1 MALSV
6 ATPTMA
12 VTSTKTLVVL
22 LGPTAVGKTELSLEL
37 AEMLQTSII
46 SADSRQLYADLKIGT
61 AAPTPEQ
68 LSRVQHYFVGT
79 LQLSDYYSAAQYAE
93 EVLAL
98 LDTLFQ
104 QQDVALLTGG
114 SMMYI
119 DAVCQ
124 GMDDIP
130 TVDADTRAIVWQRY
144 EEVGLEGIQRE
155 LKMLDPEYYA
165 IVDLKNHKR
174 IIHAL
179 EICYMTGK
187 TFTSFRQR
195 KTAERPFNIIKIGL
209 NRERSELFS
218 RINLRVDQMMQEGM
232 LEEARKVYPYRHLNS
247 LNTVGYK
254 ELFKYLDGEWTLE
267 EAVEKIKRNTRIYA
281 KKQLTWFKKDM
292 SIRWFHPDQR
302 TDIISYINTQL
313 NA

>member
-1 MALSV
+1 M
-6 ATPTMA
+6 
-12 VTSTKTLVVL
+12 KTLVVL
-22 LGPTAVGKTELSLEL
+22 LGPTAVGKTDISLEL
-37 AEMLQTSII
+37 AEQLHTSII

-68 LSRVQHYFVGT
+68 LARVQHYFVGT
-79 LQLSDYYSAAQYAE
+79 LQLSDYYSAAQYAD

-130 TVDADTRAIVWQRY
+130 TVDADTRAMMWQRY
-144 EEVGLEGIQRE
+144 DEVGLEGIQRE

-195 KTAERPFNIIKIGL
+195 KTAERPFRIIKIGL

>member
-1 MALSV
+1 M
-6 ATPTMA
+6 
-12 VTSTKTLVVL
+12 KTLVVL
-22 LGPTAVGKTELSLEL
+22 LGPTAVGKTALSLEL
-37 AEMLQTSII
+37 AEQLQTSII

-68 LSRVQHYFVGT
+68 LARVHHHFVGI
-79 LQLSDYYSAAQYAE
+79 LKLSDYYSAARYAD
-93 EVLAL
+93 EVLTL
-98 LDTLFQ
+98 LDTLYQ
-104 QQDVALLTGG
+104 KQDVALMTGG

-119 DAVCQ
+119 DAVCL

-130 TVDADTRAIVWQRY
+130 TIDVETRAKMWQHY
-144 EEVGLEGIQRE
+144 DEVGLEGIQRE
-155 LKMLDPEYYA
+155 LKLLDPDYYA

-179 EICYMTGK
+179 EVCNMTGK
-187 TFTSFRQR
+187 PFTSFRQR
-195 KTAERPFNIIKIGL
+195 KQSERPFRIIKVGL
-209 NRERSELFS
+209 NRERSELFN
-218 RINLRVDQMMQEGM
+218 RINLRVEQMMQEGM
-232 LEEARKVYPYRHLNS
+232 LEEAKKVFPFRDLNS

-302 TDIISYINTQL
+302 TDIISYINAQL
-313 NA
+313 KA

>member
-1 MALSV
+1 M
-6 ATPTMA
+6 
-12 VTSTKTLVVL
+12 KTLVVL
-22 LGPTAVGKTELSLEL
+22 LGPTAVGKTALSLEL
-37 AEMLQTSII
+37 AEQLQTSII

-68 LSRVQHYFVGT
+68 QERVHHHFVGI
-79 LQLSDYYSAAQYAE
+79 LKLSDYYSAAQYAD
-93 EVLAL
+93 EVLTL
-98 LDTLFQ
+98 LDTLYQ
-104 QQDVALLTGG
+104 KQDVALMTGG

-119 DAVCQ
+119 DAVCL

-130 TVDADTRAIVWQRY
+130 TIDVETRAKMWQHY
-144 EEVGLEGIQRE
+144 DEVGLEGIQRE
-155 LKMLDPEYYA
+155 LKLLDPDYYA

-179 EICYMTGK
+179 EVCYMTGK
-187 TFTSFRQR
+187 PFTSFRQR
-195 KTAERPFNIIKIGL
+195 KQSERPFRIIKVGL
-209 NRERSELFS
+209 NRERSELFN
-218 RINLRVDQMMQEGM
+218 RINLRVEQMMQEGM
-232 LEEARKVYPYRHLNS
+232 LEEAKKVFPFRDLNS

-302 TDIISYINTQL
+302 TDIISYINAQL
-313 NA
+313 KA

>member
-1 MALSV
+1 M
-6 ATPTMA
+6 
-12 VTSTKTLVVL
+12 KTLVVL
-22 LGPTAVGKTELSLEL
+22 LGPTAVGKTDISLEL
-37 AEMLQTSII
+37 AEQLHTSII

-68 LSRVQHYFVGT
+68 LARVQHYFVGT
-79 LQLSDYYSAAQYAE
+79 LHLSDYYSAARYTD

-98 LDTLFQ
+98 LNTLFQ

-130 TVDADTRAIVWQRY
+130 TVDADTRAMMWQRY

-179 EICYMTGK
+179 EIYYMTGK
-187 TFTSFRQR
+187 SFTSFRQR
-195 KTAERPFNIIKIGL
+195 KQAERPFNIIKIGL
-209 NRERSELFS
+209 NRERDELFN
-218 RINLRVDQMMQEGM
+218 RINQRVDQMMQEGM
-232 LEEARKVYPYRHLNS
+232 LEEAKKVYPYRHLNS

-267 EAVEKIKRNTRIYA
+267 AAVEKIKRNTRIYA

>member
-1 MALSV
+1 M
-6 ATPTMA
+6 
-12 VTSTKTLVVL
+12 KTLVVL
-22 LGPTAVGKTELSLEL
+22 LGPTAVGKTDISLEL
-37 AEMLQTSII
+37 AEELHTSII

-61 AAPTPEQ
+61 AAPTPDQ
-68 LSRVQHYFVGT
+68 QARLRHYFVGS
-79 LQLSDYYSAAQYAE
+79 LQLSDYYSAAQYAD

-98 LDTLFQ
+98 LEQLFQ
-104 QQDVALLTGG
+104 SQDTVLMTGG

-124 GMDDIP
+124 GIDDIP
-130 TVDADTRAIVWQRY
+130 TIDADTRAMMWERY
-144 EEVGLEGIQRE
+144 EEVGLEGLQRE

-165 IVDLKNHKR
+165 IVDLKNYKR
-174 IIHAL
+174 IVHAL

-195 KTAERPFNIIKIGL
+195 KQVQRPFHIIKIGL
-209 NRERSELFS
+209 KRERDELFN
-218 RINLRVDQMMQEGM
+218 RINQRVDQMMREGM
-232 LEEARKVYPYRHLNS
+232 LEEAKKVYPFRHLNS

-254 ELFKYLDGEWTLE
+254 ELFKYLDGEWTLD

-302 TDIISYINTQL
+302 TDIISYIKTL
-313 NA
+313 LET

>member
-1 MALSV
+1 M
-6 ATPTMA
+6 
-12 VTSTKTLVVL
+12 KTLVVL
-22 LGPTAVGKTELSLEL
+22 LGPTAVGKTALSLEL
-37 AEMLQTSII
+37 AEQLQTSII

-68 LSRVQHYFVGT
+68 QERVHHHFVGI
-79 LQLSDYYSAAQYAE
+79 LKLSDYYSAAQYAD
-93 EVLAL
+93 EVLTL
-98 LDTLFQ
+98 LDTLYQ
-104 QQDVALLTGG
+104 KQDVALMTGG

-119 DAVCQ
+119 DAVCL

-130 TVDADTRAIVWQRY
+130 TIDVETRAKMWQHY
-144 EEVGLEGIQRE
+144 DEVGLEGIQRE
-155 LKMLDPEYYA
+155 LKLLDPDYYA

-179 EICYMTGK
+179 EVCYMTGK
-187 TFTSFRQR
+187 PFTSFRQR
-195 KTAERPFNIIKIGL
+195 KQTERPFRIIKVGL
-209 NRERSELFS
+209 NRERSELFN
-218 RINLRVDQMMQEGM
+218 RINLRVEQMMQEGM
-232 LEEARKVYPYRHLNS
+232 LEEAKKVYPFRDLNS

-267 EAVEKIKRNTRIYA
+267 KAVEKIKRNTRIYA

-302 TDIISYINTQL
+302 TDIISYINAQL
-313 NA
+313 KA

>member
-1 MALSV
+1 M
-6 ATPTMA
+6 
-12 VTSTKTLVVL
+12 KTLVVL
-22 LGPTAVGKTELSLEL
+22 LGPTAVGKTDLSLEL
-37 AEMLQTSII
+37 AEQLHTSII

-61 AAPTPEQ
+61 AAPTPDQ
-68 LSRVQHYFVGT
+68 QARVQHHFVGT
-79 LQLSDYYSAAQYAE
+79 LQLSDYYSAARYAD

-130 TVDADTRAIVWQRY
+130 TVDADTRAMMWKRY
-144 EEVGLEGIQRE
+144 DEVGLEGIQRE

-179 EICYMTGK
+179 EIYYMTGK

-195 KTAERPFNIIKIGL
+195 KQAERPFHIIKIGL
-209 NRERSELFS
+209 NRERDELFS
-218 RINLRVDQMMQEGM
+218 RINQRVDQMMQEGM
-232 LEEARKVYPYRHLNS
+232 LEEAKKVYPYRHLNS

-254 ELFKYLDGEWTLE
+254 ELFKYLDGEWTIE

-302 TDIISYINTQL
+302 TDIISYINSQL

>member
-1 MALSV
+1 M
-6 ATPTMA
+6 
-12 VTSTKTLVVL
+12 
-22 LGPTAVGKTELSLEL
+22 GPTAVGKTDISLEL
-37 AEMLQTSII
+37 AEQLHTSII

-68 LSRVQHYFVGT
+68 LARVQHHFVGT
-79 LQLSDYYSAAQYAE
+79 LQLSDYYSAAQYAD
-93 EVLAL
+93 EVLSL
-98 LDTLFQ
+98 LDILFQ

-114 SMMYI
+114 SMMDI

-130 TVDADTRAIVWQRY
+130 TVDADTRAMVWQRY

-209 NRERSELFS
+209 NRERSELFN
-218 RINLRVDQMMQEGM
+218 RINQRVDQMMQEGM
-232 LEEARKVYPYRHLNS
+232 LEEARKVYPYRHFNS

>member
-1 MALSV
+1 M
-6 ATPTMA
+6 
-12 VTSTKTLVVL
+12 KTLVVL
-22 LGPTAVGKTELSLEL
+22 LGPTAVGKTDISLEL
-37 AEMLQTSII
+37 AEQLHTSII

-68 LSRVQHYFVGT
+68 LARVQHYFVGT
-79 LQLSDYYSAAQYAE
+79 LQLSDYYSAARYTD

-98 LDTLFQ
+98 LNTLFQ

-130 TVDADTRAIVWQRY
+130 TVDADTRAMMWQRY

-179 EICYMTGK
+179 EIYYMTGK

-195 KTAERPFNIIKIGL
+195 KQAERPFNIIKIGL
-209 NRERSELFS
+209 NRERDELFN
-218 RINLRVDQMMQEGM
+218 RINQRVDQMMQEGM
-232 LEEARKVYPYRHLNS
+232 LEEAKKVYPYRHLNS

-292 SIRWFHPDQR
+292 SIRWFHPNQR